1 MINYIYN
8 FIFKKKENIH
18 EGFNYEMDATRWNGI
33 YRKSYEEWKYKLKQY
48 Q

>member
-1 MINYIYN
+1 MFKYIYN
-8 FIFKKKENIH
+8 FFKKKENIH
-18 EGFNYEMDATRWNGI
+18 GFNYEMDATRWDGM

>member
-1 MINYIYN
+1 MFKYIYN
-8 FIFKKKENIH
+8 FLKKKENIH
-18 EGFNYEMDATRWNGI
+18 GFNYEMDATRWNGM

>member
-18 EGFNYEMDATRWNGI
+18 GFNYEMDATRWNGI
-33 YRKSYEEWKYKLKQY
+33 YRKSYEEWKYKYIK
-48 Q
+48 

>member
-18 EGFNYEMDATRWNGI
+18 GFNYEMDATRWNGI